1 MAFKSLQLLFLV
13 LVTIASH
20 VSSKHNPIL
29 SPQRL
34 YGCRKGDNVE
44 GIHSIKKYLQRY
56 GYLSHNTSIDSHII
70 ELNSNKFDDSLE
82 SAIKLYQKWS
92 HLNVS
97 GILDQ
102 ETLDQMFK
110 PRCGVRDVFK
120 FNSNKNLEDDLE
132 MSSHYTLFPGNLK
145 WPDYKRHLTY
155 VFTNNFPIDF
165 MPSVTEAMA
174 RWAAQSLFTFSEASD
189 AQSADIN
196 ISFQIKDHADGLPF
210 DGPGGV
216 VGHAFAPTDGR
227 LHLDGDDTWSAGME
241 VQKVNVMNAALHE
254 LGHILGLAH
263 STLPQAV
270 MWPYIDSNALKNL
283 NDDDIAGLHAL
294 YP

>member
-13 LVTIASH
+13 FVSIASH
-20 VSSKHNPIL
+20 VISKHNPIL

-44 GIHSIKKYLQRY
+44 GIRNIKKYLQRY
-56 GYLSHNTSIDSHII
+56 GYLSHNMSIDSHII

-82 SAIKLYQKWS
+82 SAIKLYQKWT
-92 HLNVS
+92 HLNLYVS
-97 GILDQ
+97 GRAC
-102 ETLDQMFK
+102 
-110 PRCGVRDVFK
+110 P
-120 FNSNKNLEDDLE
+120 
-132 MSSHYTLFPGNLK
+132 
-145 WPDYKRHLTY
+145 
-155 VFTNNFPIDF
+155 
-165 MPSVTEAMA
+165 
-174 RWAAQSLFTFSEASD
+174 SLFTFSEASD

-210 DGPGGV
+210 DGPGGIV
-216 VGHAFAPTDGR
+216 SHAFAPTDGR
-227 LHLDGDDTWSAGME
+227 LHLDGDDSWSAGLE
-241 VQKVNVMNAALHE
+241 EKKVNVMNAALHE
-254 LGHILGLAH
+254 LGHVLGLAH

-270 MWPYIDSNALKNL
+270 MWPYIESNALKNL